1 MIGATNQR
9 CDARRSFIPGDA
21 VAAAANL
28 AGAALTPEGTL
39 LSLRVRQI
47 HSSAW
52 GLVLLSAALQ
62 VVIFPLP
69 GLYGVSWVAVAPLL
83 VAILRAR
90 IPETLQLDGQA
101 RLLPAAPWQG
111 FVLGYGCGILWFA
124 GTCYWIF
131 DTMHRYGGL
140 PIPAAALAL
149 ILFCMYVGLYHGMFG
164 LLLAAVAGSNGFR
177 LDKSRSDKSRSDN
190 FRSDKSGLKAA
201 RSAAALRR
209 ALVAAPF
216 LWAAVELARTRIT
229 GFPWE
234 LLGYSQ
240 TANFALTRIATLT
253 GVYGLSFEILLVN
266 SVFAA
271 AFLVAREQRKRLL
284 VAACMA
290 TAILQAGQLVAPA
303 PVAADR
309 LPADHT
315 ALLVQPNIPIV
326 EGAMWTKE
334 YFQDTLRD
342 LTAVSLHPPGG
353 KPARQQAAGS
363 PDMFVV
369 SYNLI
374 VWPESPSPFYT
385 NDPLFRDAVSA
396 LAKQSGTWVVAGSI
410 GITPAMHS
418 GGGSGGGGAEERS
431 QIFNSAA
438 LVSPQGEWVGRYDK
452 VHLVPFGE
460 YLPFPQLFA
469 FAGGLTKEV
478 GEFQRGASR
487 TPLDAGG
494 ERLGMFI
501 CYESIFPDEVRRG
514 PLEGAQVLLNISN
527 DGWYGDSGA
536 WKQHLQQTEMR
547 AIENDRWLLAAT
559 NTGMTASIDPYG
571 RIVAATPRKVRTAL
585 AAPYALISGTTF
597 YTRHGDWFAYLCA
610 IISAGALL
618 ARFVFPTR
626 AR

>member
-1 MIGATNQR
+1 VIKIH
-9 CDARRSFIPGDA
+9 RR
-21 VAAAANL
+21 
-28 AGAALTPEGTL
+28 
-39 LSLRVRQI
+39 
-47 HSSAW
+47 AW
-52 GLVLLSAALQ
+52 GLALVSAALQ
-62 VVIFPLP
+62 VAIFPLP
-69 GLYGVSWVAVAPLL
+69 GMYGLAWVAVAPLL

-90 IPETLQLDGQA
+90 APETLQLDGQA
-101 RLLPAAPWQG
+101 RLLPATPWQG
-111 FVLGYGCGILWFA
+111 FVLGYVCGILWLA

-140 PIPAAALAL
+140 PIPAAVLAL

-164 LLLAAVAGSNGFR
+164 LLLALVAGSKIVGS
-177 LDKSRSDKSRSDN
+177 KIVES
-190 FRSDKSGLKAA
+190 KAA
-201 RSAAALRR
+201 ASGASIRR

-216 LWAAVELARTRIT
+216 LWVAVELARTRIT

-234 LLGYSQ
+234 LLGYAQ
-240 TANFALTRIATLT
+240 TGNFALTRIATLV
-253 GVYGLSFEILLVN
+253 GVYGLSFEIVLVN

-271 AFLVAREQRKRLL
+271 AFLAAKEQRKRLL
-284 VAACMA
+284 VAACVA
-290 TAILQAGQLVAPA
+290 TVILQTGQLLAPPPFA
-303 PVAADR
+303 T
-309 LPADHT
+309 DHT
-315 ALLVQPNIPIV
+315 ALLVQPNIPIQ

-334 YFQDTLRD
+334 YFQGTLRD
-342 LTAVSLHPPGG
+342 LTATSLHPAGEH
-353 KPARQQAAGS
+353 PAGEPAGEKAGRRY
-363 PDMFVV
+363 D
-369 SYNLI
+369 LI

-385 NDPLFRDAVSA
+385 NDPMFRDAVSEMA
-396 LAKQSGTWVVAGSI
+396 SQSGSWVVAGSI

-418 GGGSGGGGAEERS
+418 GGESS

-487 TPLDAGG
+487 TPLNAGG

-501 CYESIFPDEVRRG
+501 CYESIFPDEVRQG
-514 PLEGAQVLLNISN
+514 PLRGAQVLLNISN

-536 WKQHLQQTEMR
+536 WKQHLQQTQMR
-547 AIENDRWLLAAT
+547 AIENGRWLLAGT

-571 RIVAATPRKVRTAL
+571 RIVAATERKIRTAL
-585 AAPYALISGTTF
+585 AAPYALSSGTTF

-610 IISAGALL
+610 IISAGALI
-618 ARFVFPTR
+618 ARFLFLNR
-626 AR
+626 ER